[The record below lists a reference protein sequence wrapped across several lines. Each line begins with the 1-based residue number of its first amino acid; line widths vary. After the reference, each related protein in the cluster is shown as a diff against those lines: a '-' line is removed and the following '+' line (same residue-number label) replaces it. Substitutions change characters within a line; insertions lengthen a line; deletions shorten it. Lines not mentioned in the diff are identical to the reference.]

1 MSFTH
6 TRCNWNFGLRVSRIW
21 IATGGRHACLAAG
34 HSDRH
39 ASRADRAGSA
49 ASEYRAELSCGGRR
63 LDPPR
68 QSERERLPAGRA
80 LARLGGPP
88 SYVEL
93 LTCLQMAKTAKNLPT
108 DGEMN
113 GRAGR

>member
-1 MSFTH
+1 MPALLPVILTATH
-6 TRCNWNFGLRVSRIW
+6 LVLTAREVPHLNIEPSCHAAAGVSI
-21 IATGGRHACLAAG
+21 RHGSPNASACLR
-34 HSDRH
+34 DEQ
-39 ASRADRAGSA
+39 RARAKLKKQWSTFTG
-49 ASEYRAELSCGGRR
+49 AE
-63 LDPPR
+63 R
-68 QSERERLPAGRA
+68 QRCVA